1 MTHQELLRSARR
13 RNAFALWLTSAIA
26 PIFGWLYA
34 GQAGAFWAFAAW
46 ITFVVLPRTTGI
58 RPFGFIYRNFFLPEQ
73 LPWTMVNVVLAIL
86 CGSMMWGIDVAFYA
100 ALIGVPIVVLTLIVT
115 ALDLDPVAEADAEP
129 VLVPVTVRS
138 PHHQAERERKAA

>member
-1 MTHQELLRSARR
+1 MNHQELHRTARR

-46 ITFVVLPRTTGI
+46 ITFVVIPRTTGW
-58 RPFGFIYRNFFLPEQ
+58 RPFGFIHRNFFLPEQ
-73 LPWTMVNVVLAIL
+73 LPWTMVNIVLAVL
-86 CGSMMWGIDVAFYA
+86 CASMMWGIDAAFYA

-115 ALDLDPVAEADAEP
+115 ALDLDPEAEETLD
-129 VLVPVTVRS
+129 PVTVKVS
-138 PHHQAERERKAA
+138 SSQPN

>member
-58 RPFGFIYRNFFLPEQ
+58 RPFGFIHRNFFVPHQ
-73 LPWTMVNVVLAIL
+73 LPWTMVNIVLAVF
-86 CGSMMWGIDVAFYA
+86 CGCMIWGIDAAFYA
-100 ALIGVPIVVLTLIVT
+100 ALIAVPIVILTLILI
-115 ALDLDPVAEADAEP
+115 ALDLDPPVETDREP
-129 VLVPVTVRS
+129 VPAPVTETS
-138 PHHQAERERKAA
+138 SRKG